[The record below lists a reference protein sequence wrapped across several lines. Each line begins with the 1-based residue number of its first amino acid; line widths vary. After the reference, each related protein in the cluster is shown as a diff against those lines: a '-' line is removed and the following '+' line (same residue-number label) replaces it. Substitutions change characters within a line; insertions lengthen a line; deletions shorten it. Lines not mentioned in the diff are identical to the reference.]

1 MVDWGRGGNYEIV
14 APAGNVIKF
23 TGSNV
28 TSVPVEPLRAR
39 LEWLTSVVS
48 CQGRAQH
55 GIGIANGAHLLL
67 TQERDLDWLVWR

>member
-1 MVDWGRGGNYEIV
+1 MVDWERGGGNYEIV

-48 CQGRAQH
+48 C
-55 GIGIANGAHLLL
+55 
-67 TQERDLDWLVWR
+67 